1 MEGKDCNF
9 FFCFHLR
16 FASFLVSKWYLLLI
30 YYKLNWNYS
39 LQSQEKLDEMMNS
52 FDSLINHFVRWG
64 SGWKFCENKFLQN
77 FVFFR
82 FLNNNVRWKRNSVVV
97 VTELKQQQQQTI
109 FSASR
114 FSFHFISGNSCCLN
128 IFSNLALVCCCC
140 FFVKRY
146 IWLFIII
153 IIDDE
158 IHFFIAILV
167 TFHLP
172 FDSIVFESNRKTSI
186 QSIFSSFYLDLSLF
200 RSITIWFEEIFF
212 WKFNFGRKNWIEFS
226 TWKNRFY
233 GEKNDNSIG
242 RMKKDFLCFPPYDAH
257 FFRETK

>member
-1 MEGKDCNF
+1 
-9 FFCFHLR
+9 
-16 FASFLVSKWYLLLI
+16 
-30 YYKLNWNYS
+30 
-39 LQSQEKLDEMMNS
+39 MMNS

-97 VTELKQQQQQTI
+97 VTELKQQQRQTI

-146 IWLFIII
+146 IRLFIII
-153 IIDDE
+153 IDDDE
-158 IHFFIAILV
+158 IQFFYCHFGYIGFTVRFDCVRIESKNIDTIDIFIILPWSLS
-167 TFHLP
+167 FSLNYNLIWRN
-172 FDSIVFESNRKTSI
+172 FFLKI
-186 QSIFSSFYLDLSLF
+186 Q
-200 RSITIWFEEIFF
+200 F
-212 WKFNFGRKNWIEFS
+212 WPKKLNWIF
-226 TWKNRFY
+226 N
-233 GEKNDNSIG
+233 
-242 RMKKDFLCFPPYDAH
+242 MKK
-257 FFRETK
+257 